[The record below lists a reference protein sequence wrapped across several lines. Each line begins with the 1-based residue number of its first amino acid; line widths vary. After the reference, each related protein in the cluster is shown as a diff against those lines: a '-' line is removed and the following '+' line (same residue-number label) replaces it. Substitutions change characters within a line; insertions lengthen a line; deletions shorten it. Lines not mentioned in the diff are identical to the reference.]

1 MTNAEII
8 QGAAGIFRM
17 CVTATWNDRFG
28 EDDGTMNTTMAR
40 LMGAVEWARKNNEVE
55 AMRRV
60 LTNIANSYNV
70 NADMSIIADEIINA
84 IFNF

>member
-8 QGAAGIFRM
+8 QYAAGIFRM

-55 AMRRV
+55 AMKRV
-60 LTNIANSYNV
+60 LNNVAASYSTNIDMNIM
-70 NADMSIIADEIINA
+70 ADNIIDT
-84 IFNF
+84 IFS

>member
-1 MTNAEII
+1 
-8 QGAAGIFRM
+8 
-17 CVTATWNDRFG
+17 
-28 EDDGTMNTTMAR
+28 
-40 LMGAVEWARKNNEVE
+40 MGAVEWARKNNEVE